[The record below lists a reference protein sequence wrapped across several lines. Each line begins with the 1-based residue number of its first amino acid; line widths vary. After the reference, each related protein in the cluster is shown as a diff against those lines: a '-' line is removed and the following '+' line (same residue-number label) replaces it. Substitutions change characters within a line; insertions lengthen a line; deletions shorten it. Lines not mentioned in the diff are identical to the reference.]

1 MKTLLCLACVAALL
15 MSVPAR
21 ADDDNVPCEKV
32 DSIGVATM
40 DEDRVITMHIRSL
53 PPGPIAEGTFKYAP
67 DSKDYLDMFSH
78 LGGIVPGQ
86 SKPVKPW
93 CK

>member
-1 MKTLLCLACVAALL
+1 
-15 MSVPAR
+15 
-21 ADDDNVPCEKV
+21 
-32 DSIGVATM
+32 M
-40 DEDRVITMHIRSL
+40 DEDRVITIHIRSL